1 MSRIEINE
9 VLCKGCGLCVTVCPR
24 KIIALQ
30 QDKLN
35 AKGFHPAG
43 VEQMD
48 RCIGCAFCATVCPD
62 SAIEVWKEGGRS

>member
-9 VLCKGCGLCVTVCPR
+9 TLCKGCGLCVTVCPR

-35 AKGFHPAG
+35 IKGFHPAG

-48 RCIGCAFCATVCPD
+48 RCIGCAFCATICPD
-62 SAIEVWKEGGRS
+62 SVIEVWKEGGRS

>member
-9 VLCKGCGLCVTVCPR
+9 TLCKGCGLCVTVCPR

-43 VEQMD
+43 VEQMN
-48 RCIGCAFCATVCPD
+48 RCIGCAFCATICPD
-62 SAIEVWKEGGRS
+62 NAIEVWKEGGRS

>member
-48 RCIGCAFCATVCPD
+48 RCIGCAFCATICPD